1 MSEKRTPEEL
11 TEDDLAEANGEPLP
25 DRQAMTL
32 IRGVEIGGGVIPVA
46 DGDEIIHIDDPN
58 PNPE

>member
-1 MSEKRTPEEL
+1 MSDKRKQEEL
-11 TEDDLAEANGEPLP
+11 TDDDLAEANGEPLP
-25 DRQAMTL
+25 DRRAMTL

-46 DGDEIIHIDDPN
+46 DGDEIIHIDDPH

>member
-1 MSEKRTPEEL
+1 MSEKRKPEEL
-11 TEDDLAEANGEPLP
+11 TEEDLAGANGEPLP

-46 DGDEIIHIDDPN
+46 DGEEIFEIDDRN
-58 PNPE
+58 PNTE